1 MLLLIIKPLYS
12 LNIGDWLVIYNY
24 EYIVDEDFK
33 IVNRDFVIVNNVI
46 KNSLRG
52 LSYSL

>member
-1 MLLLIIKPLYS
+1 MLLLIIRPLYS

-24 EYIVDEDFK
+24 EYIINEDFK
-33 IVNRDFVIVNNVI
+33 IVNRDLVIVNNVI

-52 LSYSL
+52 LFYFL